1 MSTITALAPSA
12 RANAEQAEASN
23 PAVSAFVSANAGTG
37 KTKLL
42 IDRLLRLM
50 LPREVD
56 TPAGLAVQGGADPAR
71 IQCLT
76 FTKAAAAE
84 MSIRLQRRLGEW
96 VTLDDAALDRKLA
109 ALSVPVT
116 PRTRAAAR
124 SLFARVLDLPGGMRI
139 GTIHAFCQSLLR
151 RFPLEAGLS
160 PHFRVVEDAD
170 ARASLEEA
178 REAMLQ
184 APEPSALDTLAGLV
198 SASGFAGLVSA
209 LQGRRDRL
217 EGALALPAPALLAAL
232 RRALGVTQPDDAAIV
247 AEATADETLSAG
259 SRLADALRVAR
270 AEGSPGVQDKAA
282 RMLGWLALPAELRA
296 EHWEEWLVELLT
308 SGRPRGPTV
317 FANKK
322 LSAAKPWVLDA
333 CLAEAERVLAAEDAR
348 RALRLAEATAAL
360 LALAG
365 PVLRD
370 YAGRKESGAKLDY
383 DDLIGRTSR
392 LLIDPGAAWVLYKLD
407 GGLDHLLLDEVQ
419 DTSPAQWQIAGALTS
434 DFFTG
439 EGAERGAARAA
450 PGAASGAV
458 PPGRDA
464 GRRKDDL
471 PPGVAAEAEAGP
483 AARTVFAVGDS
494 KQSIYSFQGADP
506 EQFDHWRTRFRDR
519 VRSGGREWRDTTL
532 DVSFRSTVPVLALV
546 DAVFADPDVT
556 PGVTS
561 TREQPHVAHRLGEAG
576 RVELWPL
583 APVPGDAVA
592 EPWAAPQRNAGL
604 VSAPQLLANALAA
617 WIAGQV
623 ATARLESKGR
633 RLVAG
638 DVLVLVRRR
647 DDFARALVRAL
658 KTRGVAVAGLDRLV
672 LTDQPAVQDLMALGD
687 ALLLPED
694 DLTLA
699 CVLTSPLGG
708 VSDDSLMR
716 LAAERRG
723 SLWRTLRER
732 AAEQPDWA
740 AAWAF
745 LSALAARADFAGPHA
760 LLAEALGPLG
770 GRARLFARLGPE
782 AAEPVDELLGAAL
795 AYGRAHPPSLQGFLH
810 WLRQSGAEVKRQ
822 AEEAGDAVRIM
833 TVHGA
838 KGLQAPLVVLPD
850 TTSMPPDD
858 GALAWTHDP
867 DGGVALPLWAPRR
880 EFHCAALQKIR
891 DDGAA
896 ARTAE
901 YNRLLYVALTR
912 AEDRLVVCGWQGKL
926 GVDTACWY
934 RLVEQGMQSLKAAAM
949 PFQAWEGEAL
959 VHDATQRAVV
969 PAPRGLAV
977 AGDTA
982 PPAWLGRAPDWR
994 PLDPPPEPSLPHP
1007 LAPSRPEGVA
1017 FGPVPRAASPLRPAA
1032 APGGDRF
1039 RRGALMHT
1047 LLQHLPSL
1055 PPAEREAAALRHV
1068 SGAARD
1074 FTLGEA
1080 ASLVHEALAVLDAPG
1095 LAALFGPGSVAEQP
1109 LTALLGTLV
1118 VSGRVDRMVVL
1129 PDRVLVADFKT
1140 SHDAPPDAEATPV
1153 LYLRQM
1159 AAYRAVLRLIW
1170 ESRPVVCALVWTR
1183 GPMVTVLPDW
1193 LLDAYAP
1200 AG

>member
-1 MSTITALAPSA
+1 MSTATLDPGA

-56 TPAGLAVQGGADPAR
+56 TPSGRAVQAGADPAR

-84 MSIRLQRRLGEW
+84 MSIRLQSRLGQW
-96 VTLDDAALDRKLA
+96 VTLDDATLDGKLA
-109 ALSVPVT
+109 ALSVPAT
-116 PRTRAAAR
+116 QRTRAAAR
-124 SLFARVLDLPGGMRI
+124 SLFARVLDLPGGIRI

-178 REAMLQ
+178 REAVLQ
-184 APEPSALDTLAGLV
+184 SPDPAALDTLAGLV
-198 SASGFAGLVSA
+198 SASGFGGLVST
-209 LQGRRDRL
+209 LQERRDRL
-217 EGALALPAPALLAAL
+217 GKALALPAPALLAAL
-232 RRALGVTQPDDAAIV
+232 RRAVGATQPDDAAIV
-247 AEATADETLSAG
+247 AEATAAVGEGEAG
-259 SRLADALRVAR
+259 AALAEALRLLK
-270 AEGSPGVQDKAA
+270 AEGSAKVAERA
-282 RMLGWLALPAELRA
+282 TRMLGWLALPGELRA
-296 EHWEEWLVELLT
+296 EHWAEWLVELVND
-308 SGRPRGPTV
+308 GRPRGGQALVNP
-317 FANKK
+317 K
-322 LSAAKPWVLDA
+322 LAKAEPWVLDA
-333 CLAEAERVLAAEDAR
+333 MLAEAGRVLAVEDGR

-360 LALAG
+360 LSLAG

-370 YAGRKESGAKLDY
+370 YAARKETGAKLDY
-383 DDLIGRTSR
+383 DDLIGRTSE
-392 LLIDPGAAWVLYKLD
+392 LLLDPGAAWVLYKLD

-419 DTSPAQWQIAGALTS
+419 DTSPAQWRIAGSLTA

-439 EGAERGAARAA
+439 EGAEHPAPRASRGAAE
-450 PGAASGAV
+450 P
-458 PPGRDA
+458 
-464 GRRKDDL
+464 
-471 PPGVAAEAEAGP
+471 EAGP
-483 AARTVFAVGDS
+483 AERTVFAVGDS

-506 EQFDHWRTRFRDR
+506 EQFDHWRGVFRDR
-519 VRSGGREWRDTTL
+519 VRFGEREWRDTTL

-546 DAVFADPDVT
+546 DAVFADPAAT

-576 RVELWPL
+576 CVELWPL
-583 APVPGDAVA
+583 APVPDDAVA
-592 EPWAAPQRNAGL
+592 EPWAAPQHNAGL
-604 VSAPQLLANALAA
+604 VSAPQLLANELAA
-617 WIAGQV
+617 WIAGQL
-623 ATARLESKGR
+623 ATARLDSKGR
-633 RLVAG
+633 RLHAG

-647 DDFARALVRAL
+647 NDFARALVRAL

-732 AAEQPDWA
+732 APDQPDWQ

-745 LSALAARADFAGPHA
+745 LSSLAARADFAGPHA
-760 LLAEALGPLG
+760 LLSEALGPLG
-770 GRARLFARLGPE
+770 GRARLFARLGPD

-867 DGGVALPLWAPRR
+867 DTGFALPLWAPRK
-880 EFHCAALQKIR
+880 EFHCAALQKVR

-896 ARTAE
+896 ARAAE

-912 AEDRLVVCGWQGKL
+912 AEDRLVVCGWQGRR
-926 GVDTACWY
+926 DTDPACWY
-934 RLVEQGMQSLKAAAM
+934 SLVEQGMRCLQAAAT
-949 PFQAWEGEAL
+949 PFGAWTGESL
-959 VHDATQRAVV
+959 VHDSPQRAVV
-969 PAPRGLAV
+969 PAPCRAET
-977 AGDTA
+977 AGDTV

-994 PLDPPPEPSLPHP
+994 PHDPPPEPSLPRP
-1007 LAPSRPEGVA
+1007 LAPSRPDGVA
-1017 FGPVPRAASPLRPAA
+1017 FGPVPRAASPLRQG

-1039 RRGALMHT
+1039 RRGTLMHT
-1047 LLQHLPSL
+1047 LLQHLPAL
-1055 PPAEREAAALRHV
+1055 PPEAREAAALRHV

-1074 FTLGEA
+1074 LAPAEA
-1080 ASLVHEALAVLDAPG
+1080 ASLVREALAVLATPR

-1109 LTALLGTLV
+1109 LTGVVGSLV
-1118 VSGRVDRMVVL
+1118 VSGRVDRMAVL
-1129 PDRVLVADFKT
+1129 ADQVLVADFKT
-1140 SHDAPPDAEATPV
+1140 GHDAPADVEATPV
-1153 LYLRQM
+1153 PYLRQM

-1170 ESRPVVCALVWTR
+1170 DARPVVCALVWTR
-1183 GPMVTVLPDW
+1183 GPTVAVLPDW
-1193 LLDAYAP
+1193 LLDRHAP
-1200 AG
+1200 EG